1 MVRAK
6 VDSVVAAKVE
16 PVKRQVAEVRTQAE
30 QRLAGEQTRVDEVEQ
45 ELQAEVKRFTSGLAP
60 DIKLPKIKL

>member
-16 PVKRQVAEVRTQAE
+16 PVKRQVAELRTQAE
-30 QRLAGEQTRVDEVEQ
+30 QRLAGEQKRVDDVEQ
-45 ELQAEVKRFTSGLAP
+45 ALQAEVKRFTSGLAP